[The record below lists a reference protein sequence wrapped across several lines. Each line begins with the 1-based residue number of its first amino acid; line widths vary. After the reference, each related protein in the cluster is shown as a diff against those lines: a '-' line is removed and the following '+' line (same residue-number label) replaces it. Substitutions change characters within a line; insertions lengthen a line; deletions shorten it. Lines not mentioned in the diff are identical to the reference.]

1 MFIQRNFL
9 DDLILRISH
18 KDSVTVAKY
27 TLIFCLLHS
36 IYQLITL
43 SFFFFF
49 LFCIVFEKL
58 LYLATQYIGLHLIF
72 LICASPQWID
82 LLRDD
87 IFLNCCQSFKLYLG
101 CVTKIVYGSD
111 SLTSPFKKKA
121 SCSLCNGN
129 TKNNFV
135 FS

>member
-49 LFCIVFEKL
+49 FSVLCLKNCFIL
-58 LYLATQYIGLHLIF
+58 LLDILAYISFSSFVLL
-72 LICASPQWID
+72 QWID